1 MKKKKV
7 CFFLYNLDP
16 GGLEVYLLR
25 FLTFIGDKVEG
36 TVIVKS
42 GKTGQL
48 LGDYESQ
55 GIKIVPVRSGYFN
68 VRAWLTIYRFL
79 KQNPFDAVCDLTSN
93 FGGVYMFLGW
103 LAGIKSRMAYY
114 GQSTNHFKETFLNLA
129 YNRFVNY
136 LVLRFST
143 NIVFNSQSAIDFFFG
158 ARKDRRFS
166 IIFNGVDS
174 SQFLPDRDFFFRKM
188 LGIPADAFVVG
199 HTGRFDEK
207 KNHNAVLA
215 LADKLVK
222 EKDDIYLMMCGKETD
237 HLNDRISRM
246 GLQKRVF
253 ALGYRREVNL
263 FLRNIDVFYF
273 PSYTEGQPNSLIE
286 ALMTGL
292 PFVASDIQPNKDT
305 LPPGYEHQFVGPDD
319 VDTAFERVMELYN
332 NRELAKKINCRDW
345 AIRTFDAK
353 LRFEE
358 FYACL

>member
-1 MKKKKV
+1 MKKKV

-25 FLTFIGDKVEG
+25 FLTFMGDKVEG

-48 LGDYESQ
+48 LNDYQSL
-55 GIKIVPVRSGYFN
+55 GIKIVPVKSGYFN
-68 VRAWLTIYRFL
+68 FRAWFTIYRYL
-79 KQNPFDAVCDLTSN
+79 KNNSFDAVCDLTSN
-93 FGGVYMFLGW
+93 FGGIYMFLGW
-103 LAGIKSRMAYY
+103 LAGIRSRMAYY
-114 GQSTNHFKETFLNLA
+114 GQSTNHFKETFFNLT
-129 YNRFVNY
+129 YNRFVNF

-143 NIVFNSQSAIDFFFG
+143 SIVLNSQSAIDFFFG
-158 ARKDRRFS
+158 KRKDKRFS
-166 IIFNGVDS
+166 VIFNGVDS
-174 SQFLPDRDFFFRKM
+174 SQFIPERDYFFRNM
-188 LGIPADAFVVG
+188 LGIPENAFVVG

-215 LADKLVK
+215 LAEKLVK
-222 EKDDIYLMMCGKETD
+222 TKDDIYVIMCGKETD
-237 HLNDRISRM
+237 HLNGRITKM
-246 GLQKRVF
+246 GLDKKVF
-253 ALGYRREVNL
+253 ALGYRREVSL
-263 FLRNIDVFYF
+263 FLRNIDIFYF

-305 LPPGYEHQFVGPDD
+305 LPPGFEHQLVGADD
-319 VDTAFERVMELYN
+319 IDTAVSKVMEVYN
-332 NRELAKKINCRDW
+332 NRELAKKLSCRDW
-345 AIRTFDAK
+345 AIKTFDAK